1 MDLATARTIMH
12 EFVNADKTFTMSGPE
27 GFEDLAALSPETD
40 TRYFRQIEMTEY
52 GLGRFG
58 LLLYVYSQELDK
70 SVIYSSKFEKLIG
83 KSAKA
88 YDKQNVKL
96 AREDKKFFLG
106 VGLLDEGT
114 DLLRVLATFA
124 KLTLGVSQFEEYLNK
139 KLKLSLVTKH

>member
-12 EFVNADKTFTMSGPE
+12 EFVNADKTFTMCGPE

-70 SVIYSSKFEKLIG
+70 SVIYSSKFEKLID